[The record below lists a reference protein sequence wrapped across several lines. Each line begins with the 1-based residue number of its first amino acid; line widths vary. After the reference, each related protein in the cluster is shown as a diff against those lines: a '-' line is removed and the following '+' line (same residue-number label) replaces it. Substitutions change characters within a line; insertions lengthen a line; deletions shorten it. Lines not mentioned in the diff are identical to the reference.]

1 MILLIRDWLE
11 PGRRVARTFAADAR
25 QANRALI
32 GGLTEIATRLRATP
46 AEVALAWVLAQK
58 PWIVPPG
65 TRKLDRLEENIGAAS
80 VTLTAGDLRDIND
93 LTTTIEVQ
101 GACYP
106 EHLERMTNL

>member
-1 MILLIRDWLE
+1 MTGSSQVVGRPYLRRRCQAGE
-11 PGRRVARTFAADAR
+11 PGPDRRPHRDRHPAS
-25 QANRALI
+25 
-32 GGLTEIATRLRATP
+32 ATP
-46 AEVALAWVLAQK
+46 AEVALAWLLAQK

-65 TRKLDRLEENIGAAS
+65 TRKLDRLEENISAGS

-106 EHLERMTNL
+106 EHLKRMTNL